1 MVGLV
6 ELPDMLSGVA
16 RRRTGALR
24 ASDRADRPDGGVFG
38 AVRSVRGVLR
48 DYGDVVGSWGTV
60 AQLLAPSFWLL
71 TLVALGAVPAFSVLA
86 MAVALLG
93 WG

>member
-1 MVGLV
+1 
-6 ELPDMLSGVA
+6 
-16 RRRTGALR
+16 
-24 ASDRADRPDGGVFG
+24 
-38 AVRSVRGVLR
+38 VRSVRGVLR